1 MSVKQINEAVAKL
14 HLEKGDALIVDGTV
28 FDVFSMANKLNAN
41 DCVVFPVFPV
51 KGQTIKQA
59 FFVMQEEE
67 LKKATKEQI
76 VKLLATT
83 GWCGGHARA
92 IIDGIEGD
100 FCRCDEHDCHAGDP
114 DHECAIHERCA
125 VLRSLLKGEPNAAS

>member
-67 LKKATKEQI
+67 LKQATKEQI
-76 VKLLATT
+76 VKILATT

-92 IIDGIEGD
+92 IIDGIEND
-100 FCRCDEHDCHAGDP
+100 FCRCNDLRALAGGSNP
-114 DHECAIHERCA
+114 PCAIHERCT

>member
-1 MSVKQINEAVAKL
+1 MRQKQLNEAVAKL

-67 LKKATKEQI
+67 LKQATKEQI

-92 IIDGIEGD
+92 IIDGIEKD
-100 FCRCDEHDCHAGDP
+100 FCLCWMP
-114 DHECAIHERCA
+114 DKAPCAIHERCA
-125 VLRSLLKGEPNAAS
+125 VLRSLLKGEPSVTS